1 MKVFQIILALSFAIF
16 TQTLQSQTLK
26 SAQKWEIGRN
36 DFRIEVENVNRHF
49 IVSIPQNYTGK
60 EAFPVVF
67 MFHGTSGTGE
77 KFYNISGW
85 KEKGEQEGIITVF
98 PTALK
103 YCYTDS
109 DGQQKNKTKW
119 NDGKLETYVCS
130 GVTLKDDVLFVR
142 NILKRLNKHLNI
154 DENRIYA
161 SGFSNGA
168 SFVSRLAVE
177 LSDKLAAVVAVAGGL
192 QSQITDTP
200 KAFIPI
206 YLMSGHKDDGI
217 IERNGGQPLPHQPTD
232 LMQNSVFRT
241 YLDLFLNKFELS
253 EQYSET
259 KHKHYISLT
268 FEDNVQSTE
277 DNFLIFSLVR
287 GLEHKYP
294 NGRNHPL
301 KGVNVFWNFFKQ
313 YSR

>member
-1 MKVFQIILALSFAIF
+1 MKTFQIILFLSFAIF
-16 TQTLQSQTLK
+16 TQALQSQPLQST
-26 SAQKWEIGRN
+26 QKWKTGRN
-36 DFRIEVENVNRHF
+36 DFRIEVENANRHF

-60 EAFPVVF
+60 EAFPVVL

-103 YCYTDS
+103 YCYIDS

-154 DENRIYA
+154 DENRVYA

-168 SFVSRLAVE
+168 GFVSRLAVE
-177 LSDKLAAVVAVAGGL
+177 LSDKLAAAVAVAGGL
-192 QSQITDTP
+192 QSQITATP
-200 KAFIPI
+200 QALIPI
-206 YLMSGHKDDGI
+206 YLMSGHKDDGVV
-217 IERNGGQPLPHQPTD
+217 EKNGGQPLPHQPVD
-232 LMQNSVFRT
+232 LMQNSVFRS
-241 YLDLFLNKFELS
+241 YLDIFLNKFELS
-253 EQYSET
+253 DQYSVT
-259 KHKHYISLT
+259 KHKYYISLT
-268 FEDNVQSTE
+268 FEDSIQPTAGNLLT
-277 DNFLIFSLVR
+277 FSLVR
-287 GLEHKYP
+287 GLEHNYP